1 MMNEDTINEAKTFIK
16 THFKKSEWKSC
27 RLNLSQLAELISSA
41 SNGIKITPL
50 ELEKLLKEMG
60 YRHHHSTGRYM
71 MRLSDRL
78 IEYARDRM
86 CLFN

>member
-1 MMNEDTINEAKTFIK
+1 MMNEETMNEAKTFIR
-16 THFKKSEWKSC
+16 THFQKSEWKSC
-27 RLNLSQLAELISSA
+27 RLTPTQLADLVSTASNIKISSF
-41 SNGIKITPL
+41 

-60 YRHHHSTGRYM
+60 YRHHQKSGRYM

-78 IEYARDRM
+78 IDFARDRM